1 MGSRI
6 IEYCIDNDFSMQVID
21 IDTRVGI
28 LSELIDEFDI
38 TGTWGEE

>member
-1 MGSRI
+1 
-6 IEYCIDNDFSMQVID
+6 MQVIATA
-21 IDTRVGI
+21 TRVGI